1 MKKNEEKKQEAP
13 EGNPRELPQ
22 DAPKRQII
30 IETDGS
36 NISIIK
42 NETAGVLELQ
52 AVLST
57 ILNKLINT
65 K

>member
-1 MKKNEEKKQEAP
+1 MTTEKEKSKVPKEDPLESKKP
-13 EGNPRELPQ
+13 PM
-22 DAPKRQII
+22 RQVI

-36 NISIIK
+36 NINLVK

>member
-1 MKKNEEKKQEAP
+1 MKEEKKVEKPKEEQKVAP
-13 EGNPRELPQ
+13 M
-22 DAPKRQII
+22 RQVI

-36 NISIIK
+36 NINLVK

>member
-1 MKKNEEKKQEAP
+1 M
-13 EGNPRELPQ
+13 
-22 DAPKRQII
+22 RQVI

-36 NISIIK
+36 NINLVK